1 MREMGK
7 LKGLLGTAF
16 QMAPNSLGAA
26 ARGHI
31 VLIGTGAGI
40 VAVLFHHGGYSFLW
54 SLGAVLAAA
63 TFALCQLRGDSELQQ
78 LKLCIQ
84 GLFMVQVAVVG
95 ATLGAILGA
104 IVAPLSLGIMRI
116 AVGAAGGGGSRGQ
129 VREAQHG
136 GPEHRALIELVDALG
151 AIGAGQAGEGPA
163 VNEAAAVTMPPAEA
177 GPVHGPQGHRRRRR
191 RGSTAAAA

>member
-1 MREMGK
+1 MYGTTVRRGDSRCVGPSRAECFVIAVAQPPAQCRVQ
-7 LKGLLGTAF
+7 GTAVREPVTS
-16 QMAPNSLGAA
+16 APVPRL
-26 ARGHI
+26 
-31 VLIGTGAGI
+31 LP
-40 VAVLFHHGGYSFLW
+40 
-54 SLGAVLAAA
+54 
-63 TFALCQLRGDSELQQ
+63 LCQLRGDSELQQ

-84 GLFMVQVAVVG
+84 GLIMMQVSVVG
-95 ATLGAILGA
+95 AIVGAILGA

-177 GPVHGPQGHRRRRR
+177 GPAQGTEGRRRRRR
-191 RGSTAAAA
+191 RGPTAAAA